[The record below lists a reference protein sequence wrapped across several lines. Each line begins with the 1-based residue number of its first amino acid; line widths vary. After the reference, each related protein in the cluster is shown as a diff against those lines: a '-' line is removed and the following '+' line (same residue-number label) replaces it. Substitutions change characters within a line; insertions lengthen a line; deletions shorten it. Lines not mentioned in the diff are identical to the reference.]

1 MKYQLKTAIV
11 VATLAIS
18 SIVGLGD
25 PVQALPPVDN
35 TIDNSNSSAMPDVD
49 PSEVANTG
57 TKFTCVP
64 QGDGSVATVGQRP
77 GGQPIPVIIWTSAAS
92 KYFGEKFT
100 PQGRCQIVTPKL
112 NQAVAESGG
121 SLKDVV
127 LMTGRVN
134 NKTVICVVSAND
146 TGCNRRNTLFTLKP
160 ENAKKADQ
168 VLAQIM
174 QISREGS
181 SAGSVRETQGR
192 VQIKLTDVL
201 TSNRNLSVQQPT
213 KTPAVQD
220 NSRGL

>member
-1 MKYQLKTAIV
+1 
-11 VATLAIS
+11 
-18 SIVGLGD
+18 
-25 PVQALPPVDN
+25 
-35 TIDNSNSSAMPDVD
+35 
-49 PSEVANTG
+49 
-57 TKFTCVP
+57 
-64 QGDGSVATVGQRP
+64 
-77 GGQPIPVIIWTSAAS
+77 
-92 KYFGEKFT
+92 
-100 PQGRCQIVTPKL
+100 VTPKL

-146 TGCNRRNTLFTLKP
+146 TGCNGRNTLFTLKP

-192 VQIKLTDVL
+192 VQIKLKDVL
-201 TSNRNLSVQQPT
+201 TRNRNLSGRQPA